1 MPMTHTKGYPMPTV
15 HMNGTSKK
23 MLLEGNT
30 DILHKIHQL
39 EDTICNCVFHGRD
52 YYVLDADPYSFES
65 YNKAL
70 EERQKHTQALRD
82 FREYIEKHI
91 NCIDSQ

>member
-1 MPMTHTKGYPMPTV
+1 MTETEEYPMPTV

-52 YYVLDADPYSFES
+52 YYVLDEDPYSSKS
-65 YNKAL
+65 YQEAL
-70 EERQKHTQALRD
+70 EERQKHAQALRD

>member
-1 MPMTHTKGYPMPTV
+1 MTETEEYPMPTV
-15 HMNGTSKK
+15 HMNGTSKE

-30 DILHKIHQL
+30 DILHKIHNL

-70 EERQKHTQALRD
+70 EERDKHRKNLLAFKD
-82 FREYIEKHI
+82 YIEKQI
-91 NCIDSQ
+91 NHIDSQ